1 MGGGGGGFLSLG
13 LSRTPMTYRTMPRSS
28 AACTVPLSVASPSV
42 TMMRTRRA
50 LGREPFSAVKVCSL
64 REGNGGDGDTLGG
77 HESAHRATRG
87 GARSRD

>member
-1 MGGGGGGFLSLG
+1 MG

-50 LGREPFSAVKVCSL
+50 PGREPFCAVKACSL
-64 REGNGGDGDTLGG
+64 RGGNGDTLGG
-77 HESAHRATRG
+77 HGEARG
-87 GARSRD
+87 HVTDGAVT